1 MASSVVITIKTE
13 KTQAQ
18 VQELLRIDATKD
30 QQGVQAVAQFIAE
43 IAAKHHRGIVDV
55 QTGSAA
61 PVAASGTLT
70 LVSAIAT
77 DAVTVGSVT
86 FTATSTPTL
95 STHFEIDGADDTADA
110 ASLAAAINAHATVS
124 QIVTASSLLGVV
136 TITAK
141 QKGVVGNFI
150 PLSSADATITASA
163 AFLASG
169 AGGVTEAAVQ
179 YVRGIA

>member
-1 MASSVVITIKTE
+1 MASSLVLTIQSE

-18 VQELLRIDATKD
+18 LQDMLQLSATKD
-30 QQGVQAVAQFIAE
+30 REVAGALSGLFNSMAC
-43 IAAKHHRGIVDV
+43 KMHRGTIDV

-77 DAVTVGSVT
+77 DAITIGTTT

-95 STHFEIDGADDTADA
+95 STDWEIDGASDTLDA
-110 ASLAAAINAHATVS
+110 ASLAAAINAHTTVN
-124 QIVTASSLLGVV
+124 QIVTASSAAGVV

-163 AFLASG
+163 AFLTG
-169 AGGVTEAAVQ
+169 GTGGVTEAA
-179 YVRGIA
+179 YSYSLGL

>member
-1 MASSVVITIKTE
+1 MACSVVITINSDKL
-13 KTQAQ
+13 QDH
-18 VQELLRIDATKD
+18 VQDAIQLTNKPREAALATSALIKD
-30 QQGVQAVAQFIAE
+30 MASGL
-43 IAAKHHRGIVDV
+43 HRGVLYI

-77 DAVTVGSVT
+77 DAITIGTTT
-86 FTATSTPTL
+86 FTATSTPSL
-95 STHFEIDGADDTADA
+95 STDWEIDGASDTLDA

-124 QIVTASSLLGVV
+124 QIVTASSAVNVV

-163 AFLASG
+163 AFLEG
-169 AGGVTEAAVQ
+169 GTGGVTET
-179 YVRGIA
+179 GSTFSLGL